1 MRGPGAAPYY
11 WNRPEQTKETMLAD
25 GFVRTGDVFVERE
38 GRYWH
43 RGRSDDMLKVGGQ
56 WISPVQVE
64 EALRAHPAVFDCAVA
79 ACRVGGLER
88 PAAHLILRPG
98 NTPGRTLEK
107 ALRAFLAARLPD
119 YMCPLVYRFVD
130 DLPRTPTGKVQR
142 FKLRQ

>member
-1 MRGPGAAPYY
+1 MLFRS
-11 WNRPEQTKETMLAD
+11 TMLAD
-25 GFVRTGDVFVERE
+25 GFIRTGDVAVEQE

-56 WISPVQVE
+56 WISPLQVE
-64 EALRAHPAVFDCAVA
+64 EVLRTHPVVSDCAVA
-79 ACRVGGLER
+79 AYRLGGLER

-98 NTPGRTLEK
+98 HEPGRPLEK
-107 ALRAFLAARLPD
+107 ALRAFLAVRLPE

-142 FKLRQ
+142 FKLKQ